1 MNCWLRTIGGQ
12 DKFVG
17 DHLWRKE
24 RSKMARIS
32 TVLYV
37 VIALGLPPLANSEI
51 KIDGCFNPDQEEY
64 TIGYNVNLNVEGVD
78 LVDDMGQLWYHYDYD
93 PQLKKKCLSVVFV
106 QPLTLVDNSYGA
118 NSIGW
123 GQDAPSEKNHNF
135 KDLKGS
141 DKARFTIA
149 DDSGN
154 VVFDFTLDYIS
165 EIDQDEG
172 KGKDKGTGAYGSLGV
187 AGGDGEVHSGDADA
201 LLAWGTSLDYNF
213 NSLGHVLTQDS
224 PATDPD
230 YENSEFPG
238 WVFEVM
244 YEFRIDGDVLGG
256 YPLGGVTIPIV
267 HDSPNKI
274 GNNKVHPEIG
284 ELIEVEDGDCG
295 NGHE

>member
-1 MNCWLRTIGGQ
+1 
-12 DKFVG
+12 
-17 DHLWRKE
+17 
-24 RSKMARIS
+24 MARIS

-141 DKARFTIA
+141 DKARFTITDGSDA
-149 DDSGN
+149 GN

-165 EIDQDEG
+165 EIDQGKDKG
-172 KGKDKGTGAYGSLGV
+172 KGKDEDDGSGEYGSLGV
-187 AGGDGEVHSGDADA
+187 AGGNGEVHTGDAA
-201 LLAWGTSLDYNF
+201 YLLEWSTSLDYNF
-213 NSLGHVLTQDS
+213 NTLGHVLTEGS
-224 PATDPD
+224 PAADD
-230 YENSEFPG
+230 EYSIVDSAYSD
-238 WVFEVM
+238 WVFEVV
-244 YEFRIDGDVLGG
+244 YEFRVDGDVLGG
-256 YPLGGVTIPIV
+256 NPLGGVTVPIV

-274 GNNKVHPEIG
+274 GNSKVHPEIG
-284 ELIEVEDGDCG
+284 ELIEVEDDDRD
-295 NGHE
+295 EEPE

>member
-17 DHLWRKE
+17 EYLWRKE
-24 RSKMARIS
+24 RSKMVRIA

-37 VIALGLPPLANSEI
+37 VVALGLPPLANSEI

-78 LVDDMGQLWYHYDYD
+78 PVEEKGKLWYHYDYD
-93 PQLKKKCLSVVFV
+93 LTCKKYCLSVAFV

-123 GQDAPSEKNHNF
+123 GEDSPSGENHNF

-141 DKARFTIA
+141 DKARFTIT

-165 EIDQDEG
+165 EIDQDKD
-172 KGKDKGTGAYGSLGV
+172 KGKDKGSGAYGSLGL
-187 AGGDGEVHSGDADA
+187 AGGDGEVHEGDADY
-201 LLAWGTSLDYNF
+201 LLDWGTSLDYNF
-213 NSLGHVLTQDS
+213 NDNDLGRVLTENS
-224 PATDPD
+224 PAADD
-230 YENSEFPG
+230 AD
-238 WVFEVM
+238 WVFEVI
-244 YEFRIDGDVLGG
+244 YEFKVDGAVLGG
-256 YPLGGVTIPIV
+256 RPLGGVTVPLV

-274 GNNKVHPEIG
+274 GKNKVYPEIG
-284 ELIEVEDGDCG
+284 ELIEDKPDE
-295 NGHE
+295 